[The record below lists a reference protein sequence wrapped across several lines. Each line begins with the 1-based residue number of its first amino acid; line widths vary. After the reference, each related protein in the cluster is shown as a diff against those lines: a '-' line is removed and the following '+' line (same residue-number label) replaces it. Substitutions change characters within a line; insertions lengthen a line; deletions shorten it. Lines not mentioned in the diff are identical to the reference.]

1 MSTLQIREA
10 LHQYIN
16 EADERFLQ
24 LVYGMMKADENIELS
39 AAHKRILDK
48 RLAKHRANPNGG
60 SSWKEVKKRISEK
73 L

>member
-1 MSTLQIREA
+1 MSTLQIKEA

-16 EADERFLQ
+16 EADERFIQ

-39 AAHKRILDK
+39 EAHKKILDK
-48 RLAKHRANPNGG
+48 RLAKYRANPNRG
-60 SSWKEVKKRISEK
+60 SSWKEVKTRIREK